1 MLPSALPV
9 RFILNPRSDPSA
21 EFGIRREAILS
32 REAHE
37 SAFQEVSSWPGYRPT
52 PLRRLEALGE
62 KLGLDAL
69 WYKDEGTRFGL
80 GSFKALG
87 GMYGVYR
94 VLQDHL
100 RSVTGLSTLSP
111 QALLEGTHSDL
122 LSTFTVTCASAGN
135 HGKAVA
141 RGAQMFGCRCVVFLP
156 GHTPPHRVEAIRSL
170 GATTVLVER
179 GFDEGVTRAAEEAEE
194 KGWAVVADTAFPG
207 YQEVPR
213 HIMQAY
219 TILAREV
226 LDQIGSDPLPT
237 HVFLQAGVG
246 GLAAAVAG
254 HFWYTLG
261 ATRPKVIVV
270 EPSEADCLLESGL
283 RGRAAPSTGN
293 LQTNME
299 CLACREVSLLA
310 WEILE
315 EGADAFTSVT
325 DGAARETVE
334 LLEKSVGYDPAILT
348 QPSGAAGLTGLIAA
362 SLEPG
367 LGRPLNLGAESHV
380 LIIGSEGPP

>member
-9 RFILNPRSDPSA
+9 RYILNPKTDPSA
-21 EFGIRREAILS
+21 EFGSRREMILS

-37 SAFQEVSSWPGYRPT
+37 SAFKEISSWPGYGPT
-52 PLRRLEALGE
+52 PLRRMEGLGE
-62 KLGLDAL
+62 KLGLGTL

-100 RSVTGLSTLSP
+100 RAVEGISTVSP
-111 QALLEGTHSDL
+111 QALLQGTFGDL

-156 GHTPPHRVEAIRSL
+156 GHTSPHRVEAIRAL
-170 GATTVLVER
+170 GATTVPVEG
-179 GFDEGVTRAAEEAEE
+179 GFDEGVIRAAEEAEE
-194 KGWAVVADTAFPG
+194 RGWAVVADTAFPG

-213 HIMQAY
+213 HIMQGY

-226 LDQIGSDPLPT
+226 LDQIGSDPPPT

-261 ATRPKVIVV
+261 AKRPRVIVV
-270 EPSEADCLLESGL
+270 EPSEADCVLESGL

-293 LQTNME
+293 LRTTME
-299 CLACREVSLLA
+299 CLACREVSPLA
-310 WEILE
+310 WEVLE

-325 DGAARETVE
+325 DAAVRETVE
-334 LLEKSVGYDPAILT
+334 LLERGIGEDPVILT

-367 LGRPLNLGAESHV
+367 LGRPLNLGTESRV